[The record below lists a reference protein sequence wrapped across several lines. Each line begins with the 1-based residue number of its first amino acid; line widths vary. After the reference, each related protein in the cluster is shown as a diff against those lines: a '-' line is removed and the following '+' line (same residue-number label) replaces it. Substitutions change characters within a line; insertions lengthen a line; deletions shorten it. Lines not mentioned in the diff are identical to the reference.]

1 MSSPLART
9 RRFAPRRMLGVLALA
24 AVVGLGVVMS
34 TPAGPASAAAAARS
48 SSVVAED
55 GVVTTTT
62 DPVAA
67 SDRRVTTHKVI
78 IPKYI
83 FDAYRTGSTSER
95 ARLRTVAALADFICS
110 AYYLGTQ
117 CRIDVATLITQ
128 NASKCYGLVAYIPQ
142 MKVVTCGL

>member
-9 RRFAPRRMLGVLALA
+9 RRFAPRRMLWVLALA
-24 AVVGLGVVMS
+24 AVVGLGVATS
-34 TPAGPASAAAAARS
+34 TPAGPASAAPSAPS
-48 SSVVAED
+48 SSVVAQSR
-55 GVVTTTT
+55 VVTTTT

-67 SDRRVTTHKVI
+67 SDGRVTTHKVI

-83 FDAYRTGSTSER
+83 FDAYRTGSLSEP
-95 ARLRTVAALADFICS
+95 ARLKRAADLADFICS

-117 CRIDVATLITQ
+117 CRIDVAKLITQ
-128 NASKCYGLVAYIPQ
+128 NASKCAGLIAYIPQ